1 MKLMKWICLFGIACI
16 FVSCAGAKKTTLYLI
31 GDSTVKSGEGQGENQ
46 HWGWGSFFDQ
56 YFTIPVENHAKGGRS
71 TRTFITEG
79 RWDSVL
85 NRLRPGDYIL
95 MQFGHN
101 DQSPLDDTARARG
114 TMKGIA
120 DDSVEIYN
128 PILQKKEFVY
138 TYGKYLRKYID
149 EAREKKAT
157 IIVLSP
163 VPRVRWVE
171 GKVVSMNDYAGW
183 AEEIAKE
190 KSVPYINLNKL
201 ISDEYSRLGE
211 EKVLTFFP
219 VDKTHTNEVGAK
231 LIAEQLA
238 KAINKENSQ
247 GLYKYKN

>member
-1 MKLMKWICLFGIACI
+1 MKLMKWIFLISITCTLVGCT
-16 FVSCAGAKKTTLYLI
+16 GTKRTTLYLI
-31 GDSTVKSGEGQGENQ
+31 GDSTVKSGEGKGENQ
-46 HWGWGSFFDQ
+46 HWGWGSFLDQ

-85 NRLRPGDYIL
+85 SRIKAGDYIL

-114 TMKGIA
+114 TIKGITE
-120 DDSVEIYN
+120 DSVEIYN
-128 PILQKKEFVY
+128 PILQKKETVY
-138 TYGKYLRKYID
+138 TFGKYLRKYID
-149 EAREKKAT
+149 EAQEKKAT

-163 VPRVRWVE
+163 VPRVRWVN
-171 GKVVSMNDYAGW
+171 GKIVSMDDYAAW
-183 AEEIAKE
+183 TEAIAIE

-201 ISDEYSRLGE
+201 VSDEYSRLGE
-211 EKVLTFFP
+211 EQVLTFFP
-219 VDKTHTNEVGAK
+219 SDKTHTNDAGAK
-231 LIAEQLA
+231 LIAELLA
-238 KAINKENSQ
+238 KSISKENSK